1 MVLTRLR
8 ARFLHLHPY
17 LMLEPHLIKQ
27 IPEVSVRMFLRPCS
41 AGAPPPDERRKP
53 GRLASARPFGWIE
66 HTQLTRRCRNWRLQ
80 VGRHLVL
87 SPFPA
92 CCDRAASVSGSG
104 PGPDRFVTSAA
115 RWASFDYV
123 DSLARAGQLEKARNT
138 FEKMLTYANHLGL
151 QDIATDPGQSMTI
164 LTVEAGSPSEEALN
178 LLAGWT
184 AAQLSIQTA

>member
-1 MVLTRLR
+1 VVLTRLR

-17 LMLEPHLIKQ
+17 LMLKLHLIKQ

-87 SPFPA
+87 SLSLLFQ
-92 CCDRAASVSGSG
+92 RAVIARRPCRDPGR
-104 PGPDRFVTSAA
+104 GPDRFGTSAA

-151 QDIATDPGQSMTI
+151 QADSLSLAMGLTTI
-164 LTVEAGSPSEEALN
+164 
-178 LLAGWT
+178 
-184 AAQLSIQTA
+184 